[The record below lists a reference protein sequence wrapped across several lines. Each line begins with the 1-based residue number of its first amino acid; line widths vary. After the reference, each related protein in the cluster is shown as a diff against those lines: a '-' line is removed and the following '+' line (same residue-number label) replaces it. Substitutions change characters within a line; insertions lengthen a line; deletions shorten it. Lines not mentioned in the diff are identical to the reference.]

1 MPRPIA
7 VLGTGSVG
15 TAAAILLAKH
25 KCAIRMYCI
34 EPDVLKEINYNR
46 LNTKYLDGFNLPKNI
61 CAFPDIQDAVNN
73 AHVVVIAVPSSMVRE
88 VVEIAAPFLSKDAV
102 VAFFTKGLSKDCGLP
117 IALAAMEALPPANRK
132 NACIIGGP
140 AIAVELAEGKPA
152 GIILAG
158 KSRASMEKVSRL
170 LQSPSLKVALSKDF
184 IGVGY
189 AMALKNVY
197 AIALGMCDG
206 LKYSMNTKALVM
218 TLALNEMS
226 RILSALGAENNTVL
240 SLAGVGD
247 LLVTGFSSHGRNR
260 TYGERLVG
268 AKSKDPKEFA
278 LTTVEG
284 IAATKATM
292 QLMRKHKLKAPLIE
306 TIAKCLSRSQNYE
319 KPFVDYLKKL

>member
-1 MPRPIA
+1 MKRPIA
-7 VLGTGSVG
+7 ILGAGNVG

-25 KCAIRMYCI
+25 KCAIRMHCI
-34 EPDVLKEINYNR
+34 EPDVLEEINR
-46 LNTKYLDGFNLPKNI
+46 DCLNTKYLHGFCLPKNI
-61 CAFPDIQDAVNN
+61 RAFPDVKDTVKN
-73 AHVVVIAVPSSMVRE
+73 AHVVVVAVPSSVLCE
-88 VVEIAAPFLSKDAV
+88 VVAIAAPFLSKDTV
-102 VAFFTKGLSKDCGLP
+102 VTFFTKGLSKDCGLP

-132 NACIIGGP
+132 NACVIGGP

-158 KSRASMEKVSRL
+158 QSQTGMKKISRL
-170 LQSPSLKVALSKDF
+170 LHSHNLKVARSKDF

-206 LKYSMNTKALVM
+206 LNFTMNTKAFVM

-226 RILSALGAENNTVL
+226 RILSALGAENNTIL

-268 AKSKDPKEFA
+268 AKSKDPKELG

-284 IAATKATM
+284 IAATQVTM
-292 QLMRKHKLKAPLIE
+292 QLIRKHKLKAPLLE
-306 TIAKCLSRSQNYE
+306 TIAKCLSRSQDYE